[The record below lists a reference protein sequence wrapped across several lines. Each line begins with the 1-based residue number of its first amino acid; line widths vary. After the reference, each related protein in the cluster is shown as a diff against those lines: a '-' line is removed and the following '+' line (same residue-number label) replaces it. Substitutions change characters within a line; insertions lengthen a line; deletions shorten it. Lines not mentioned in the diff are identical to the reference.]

1 LLLAADM
8 VRVGLAGSIR
18 DYSMRTFDGQ
28 TKSLV
33 AIDYSGQPAGYVS
46 EPNEVVNYVDN
57 HDNQTLFDI
66 NAYRLPLT
74 TSAEDRARVQ
84 VLGAAITAFSQG
96 IAYFHAG
103 IDTLRSKS
111 MDGNSFDSGDWFN
124 RLDWTYADNYFG
136 AGAPPKKD
144 NAAQYEFIK
153 PRLANAAIN
162 PAPKDIALA
171 RDMFRDLL
179 RIRASSTLF
188 RLTSAT
194 EIKKR
199 LRFYNTGAKQ
209 NPVVIV
215 GHLDGAGLA
224 GANFNELMYFINVD
238 KTSQTITLPTEQGK
252 SYTLH
257 PIHLS
262 KDVADKRPAE
272 VAAYDSGSGVFTV
285 PARTALVY
293 VVSHGKRL

>member
-1 LLLAADM
+1 
-8 VRVGLAGSIR
+8 
-18 DYSMRTFDGQ
+18 
-28 TKSLV
+28 
-33 AIDYSGQPAGYVS
+33 
-46 EPNEVVNYVDN
+46 
-57 HDNQTLFDI
+57 
-66 NAYRLPLT
+66 
-74 TSAEDRARVQ
+74 
-84 VLGAAITAFSQG
+84 
-96 IAYFHAG
+96 
-103 IDTLRSKS
+103 
-111 MDGNSFDSGDWFN
+111 
-124 RLDWTYADNYFG
+124 
-136 AGAPPKKD
+136 
-144 NAAQYEFIK
+144 
-153 PRLANAAIN
+153 
-162 PAPKDIALA
+162 LA

-194 EIKKR
+194 DIKKR